1 MSAEDVRFMQLAL
14 ALGQRAEGAAWP
26 NPAVGC
32 VIVRDGRIVGRGW
45 TGVGGRPHAEAVA
58 LARAGAAARGATA
71 YVTLE
76 PCAHHGRTPPC
87 CEALLAAGIARVV
100 VPMHDPDPR
109 VDGRGVAALR
119 AAGVVVEVGC
129 LEAEARR
136 AHAGFLARQSAHR
149 PMVTLKVAVSLDGR
163 IAAASGVGRWLTGE
177 RARAWAHRL
186 RAEHDAVLVGS
197 GTVLADD
204 PDLTCRL
211 PGLSHRS
218 PVRVVLDRRLRLPLE
233 SRLARTARR
242 VPVWVVTRCSAD
254 PAHRARLE
262 AQGVRVELLPPDRSE
277 RLADTLALLA
287 ESGITRLLVEGG
299 GEIATAFVRAGL
311 VDRMVLFHAPI
322 LLGSEAVSMLGEL
335 GVPRPDAAPR
345 WIAVE
350 HRSTGEDRMM
360 VLEPAG
366 GAGCSPAS

>member
-1 MSAEDVRFMQLAL
+1 MSEEDLHFMRLAL
-14 ALGQRAEGAAWP
+14 QLGERAQGAAWP

-32 VIVRDGRIVGRGW
+32 VLVADGRIVGRGW
-45 TGVGGRPHAEAVA
+45 TGPGGRPHAETVA
-58 LARAGAAARGATA
+58 LARAGAAARGSTA

-87 CEALLAAGIARVV
+87 CEALVAAGVARVV
-100 VPMHDPDPR
+100 VPMLDPDPR
-109 VDGRGVAALR
+109 VDGRGIAALR
-119 AAGVVVEVGC
+119 AAGVVVDVGC

-136 AHAGFLARQSAHR
+136 AHAGFLARHAARR
-149 PMVTLKVAVSLDGR
+149 PMVTLKVAASLDGR
-163 IAAASGVGRWLTGE
+163 IAVASGIGRWLTGE

-211 PGLSHRS
+211 PGLSRRS
-218 PVRVVLDRRLRLPLE
+218 PVRVVLDRRLRLPLK
-233 SRLARTARR
+233 SRLVRTARR
-242 VPVWVVTRCSAD
+242 RPVWVVTRSSAD

-262 AQGVRVELLPPDRSE
+262 AQGVRVELLPHERSE

-299 GEIATAFVRAGL
+299 REIATAFVRAGL

-322 LLGSEAVSMLGEL
+322 LLGAEGVSMVGGLD
-335 GVPRPDAAPR
+335 VPRPDAAPR

-350 HRSTGEDRMM
+350 DRSVGEDRML

-366 GAGCSPAS
+366 ETRCSPAS

>member
-1 MSAEDVRFMQLAL
+1 MRLAL
-14 ALGQRAEGAAWP
+14 ALGQRADGAAWP

-32 VIVRDGRIVGRGW
+32 VLVRDGRIVGRGW

-87 CEALLAAGIARVV
+87 CDALVAAGIARVV

-119 AAGVVVEVGC
+119 AAGVVVDVGC

-136 AHAGFLARQSAHR
+136 AHAGFLARQSARR
-149 PMVTLKVAVSLDGR
+149 PMVTLKVAASLDGR
-163 IAAASGVGRWLTGE
+163 IASASGIGRWVTGE

-204 PDLTCRL
+204 PAAGPFSPIAR
-211 PGLSHRS
+211 PGRARSAPPSPTREPARPDGAPGSGLGGDPVLGRPGPSGPTRS
-218 PVRVVLDRRLRLPLE
+218 PRRSGRASPAGAVGATGRHLGAPRRKRYHPP
-233 SRLARTARR
+233 ARR
-242 VPVWVVTRCSAD
+242 GWWGNRHGVRPR
-254 PAHRARLE
+254 RARRSDGPLPRTDPP
-262 AQGVRVELLPPDRSE
+262 GFGGRVD
-277 RLADTLALLA
+277 
-287 ESGITRLLVEGG
+287 
-299 GEIATAFVRAGL
+299 AG
-311 VDRMVLFHAPI
+311 
-322 LLGSEAVSMLGEL
+322 
-335 GVPRPDAAPR
+335 
-345 WIAVE
+345 
-350 HRSTGEDRMM
+350 
-360 VLEPAG
+360 
-366 GAGCSPAS
+366 